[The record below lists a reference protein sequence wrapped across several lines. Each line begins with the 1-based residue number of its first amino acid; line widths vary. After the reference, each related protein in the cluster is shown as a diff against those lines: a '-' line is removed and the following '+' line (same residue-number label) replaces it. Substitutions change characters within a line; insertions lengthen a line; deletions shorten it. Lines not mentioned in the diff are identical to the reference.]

1 MANPIMP
8 RASRFPCAL
17 IAILVILCGLLTTA
31 GGAYF
36 ILARAS
42 ADPVVQISAPTPG
55 ARVPVGQEV
64 MIQSLARDDQK
75 IRRVELWVDGRLYD
89 AQMSS
94 VPGGISPFP
103 LIANWSPPI
112 SGTHTII
119 ARAYNTRGGQGQ
131 ATISIEALANTDRD
145 NDGVPDASDDCPD
158 QPGSPAARG
167 CPDRDRDGIRDSDD
181 ACPDQP
187 GLPAN
192 RGCPTPSVQDHDG
205 DGILDSA
212 DSCPDQPGSPL
223 AQGCPDADGDGIAD
237 ASDACPR
244 EPGPRSNNGCPVPN
258 DQDADGVP
266 DASDACPR
274 DPGTPGTRGC
284 PDSDGDGVA
293 DREDACPHAP
303 GLPGLSGCPDRDGDG
318 VRDLIDLC
326 PDVPGPA
333 SNAGCPVSGAGDSD
347 GDGVRDDTDLAP
359 GEAGPA
365 DGGGTSPPG
374 GGTDP
379 EGDTEPGE
387 RGPFGDMG
395 GEEAIDLVRADALE
409 FSVTQDYD
417 RIYCY
422 AGQVGREMERYGSFR
437 ALGNRQWDI
446 AEYMGGANSRTFGVV
461 VGQALQLHVECIGS
475 VGTGAFGIVRNLG
488 SFTRAYDSSQWDG
501 HIIEELSGA
510 TAPER
515 GDPGHS
521 FRVKFRLCRRSC
533 DASAFPP
540 PTVRLTHERIGP
552 IELHYLG
559 WNWSGNRSDITGFRL
574 YVNGNRRATIRNAD
588 ANQLNLREYLPECG
602 ERAEYSLT
610 AYRSDAGIIRES
622 PPSNRVS
629 ITGEACPRRVQV
641 TFQQLQTRELCC
653 ETSPV
658 GPITGNLWAND
669 QQLRFDASDLS
680 YFGTFNGLWLENN
693 HTYDILNLLQ
703 IIARWQDSCLGRGCP
718 SYSAPRDNR
727 VTLSLNTSADLTVG
741 IRINNVNKVWVGL
754 LFGGYNE
761 ITEIACTAQI
771 VIPARQIADGA
782 YRANG
787 DRCGMN
793 VALQLLP

>member
-1 MANPIMP
+1 MANPITP

-75 IRRVELWVDGRLYD
+75 IRRVELWVDGRLHD

-131 ATISIEALANTDRD
+131 ATISIEAIANTDRD

-158 QPGSPAARG
+158 QPGSPTARG

-192 RGCPTPSVQDHDG
+192 RGCPAPSAQDRDG
-205 DGILDSA
+205 DGVVDSA
-212 DSCPDQPGSPL
+212 DACPDQPGSPL
-223 AQGCPDADGDGIAD
+223 AQGCPDTDGDGVAD
-237 ASDACPR
+237 ARDACPR
-244 EPGPRSNNGCPVPN
+244 EPGPRSNNGCPTPN

-284 PDSDGDGVA
+284 PDSDGDGIA

-318 VRDLIDLC
+318 VRDLVDLC

-347 GDGVRDDTDLAP
+347 GDGVRDDTDLDP

-365 DGGGTSPPG
+365 DGGGVAPPG
-374 GGTDP
+374 EGSDP
-379 EGDTEPGE
+379 EGDADPGE

-422 AGQVGREMERYGSFR
+422 AGQVGREMERYGPFR
-437 ALGNRQWDI
+437 ALNNRQWDI
-446 AEYMGGANSRTFGVV
+446 AEYLGGANSRTFGVV

-488 SFTRAYDSSQWDG
+488 SFTRTYDSSQWDG
-501 HIIEELSGA
+501 HVIEELSG
-510 TAPER
+510 E
-515 GDPGHS
+515 PGHS

-540 PTVRLTHERIGP
+540 PTIRLTHERIGP

-559 WNWSGNRSDITGFRL
+559 WRWTGERRNITGFRL
-574 YVNGNRRATIRNAD
+574 YVNGNRRASIRNPD
-588 ANQLNLREYLPECG
+588 ANQLNLREYLPPCG
-602 ERAEYSLT
+602 ETSTYTLT
-610 AYRSDAGIIRES
+610 AYRNEGGIVRES
-622 PPSNRVS
+622 PPSNAVHRA
-629 ITGEACPRRVQV
+629 GAPCPRRVKV
-641 TFQQLQTRELCC
+641 TFQQIQVSDLRYIGGDMAGR
-653 ETSPV
+653 
-658 GPITGNLWAND
+658 GPIYGAFWASGSRTQTLDFDGGRCWSVLWIFSCRGVDLGN
-669 QQLRFDASDLS
+669 
-680 YFGTFNGLWLENN
+680 GT
-693 HTYDILNLLQ
+693 YQ
-703 IIARWQDSCLGRGCP
+703 IARLFAAMREAEERAPTTDSVIVELNQGDDLTFGGSIWDEEAYGSDERLFHGRHTLGANASLPTQITITDATRLGRIILTIRVEQV
-718 SYSAPRDNR
+718 SAP
-727 VTLSLNTSADLTVG
+727 
-741 IRINNVNKVWVGL
+741 
-754 LFGGYNE
+754 
-761 ITEIACTAQI
+761 
-771 VIPARQIADGA
+771 
-782 YRANG
+782 
-787 DRCGMN
+787 
-793 VALQLLP
+793 